1 VNARGLRVWLG
12 SGDRVAGAVLLF
24 VALLVLWECRKLPF
38 GTLLSPGPAF
48 MPVVLATVV
57 LICGILLIA
66 TGSDLRLRG
75 EDLDWRRVPAI
86 LAAAAFAA
94 WGIERLGYRLT
105 MLLVLLFLVA
115 VVERRG
121 VFAAVIFATAMA
133 CGTFFVFDTLLK
145 TPLPRG
151 PFDI

>member
-1 VNARGLRVWLG
+1 VNAQDVRAWLG
-12 SGDRVAGAVLLF
+12 SGDRIAGAVLLLL
-24 VALLVLWECRKLPF
+24 ALIIWWECRKLPF

-57 LICGILLIA
+57 LICGVLLIA
-66 TGSDLRLRG
+66 TASNLRLRG
-75 EDLDWRRVPAI
+75 EDVDWRRVPAI

-94 WGIERLGYRLT
+94 WAIERFGYRLT
-105 MLLVLLFLVA
+105 MLVVLLFLVGI
-115 VVERRG
+115 VERRG
-121 VFAAVIFATAMA
+121 VIATVIFATGMA
-133 CGTFFVFDTLLK
+133 FGTFFVFETLLK